1 MATSPSNVYQAA
13 CSVPMQSDLNSF
25 TNGTKF
31 FLKFGSYNAGGTHHH
46 AKVCVSYFDMWSET
60 PFPATPVR
68 GVGVYYIPALQRQI
82 SAGNYNNLSI
92 Q

>member
-1 MATSPSNVYQAA
+1 
-13 CSVPMQSDLNSF
+13 MQSTLNPFSD
-25 TNGTKF
+25 GTKF
-31 FLKFGSYNAGGTHHH
+31 YLKFGSYNAGGTHHH
-46 AKVCVSYFDMWSET
+46 AKVFVSYFDMLSET
-60 PFPATPVR
+60 PFPPTPVR